1 MNKSVAHFSFLT
13 ALFTTCVLHSAH
25 ADVKPGDTIS
35 RENAVRA
42 EEFLTPSVRWM
53 VERGMIIQVIETRK
67 VAWPQAYKE
76 ATEKYAAQVKIAEDG
91 RDIMNYIAGA
101 PFPAIDMN
109 DPLAG
114 FKVTWNPEHSPAVI
128 DNAGTTFVAD
138 VVDSSGSSHRHY
150 EMAWRRLMWV
160 GRLYTEPQ
168 PVIPH
173 NPPTRHSNLFGPIW
187 MPTDLKGLAVLFFH
201 YIPRDRPEDT
211 YIYAPE
217 MRKVRR
223 ISFSDRSAALG
234 GSDFDVDSMYGF
246 NGSIAH
252 WDFRLLAEKEVLAIV
267 HSGKYGD
274 PSQWRAPQDGKHG
287 IMAAFPCVSWEKR
300 HVWIVEGTPTAY
312 PRSYAFSKRILYI
325 DKDFFSP
332 LIHEMYNQAGEL
344 WKSHVASIFYTKKP
358 YDGYPAKPLKDA
370 KYNYEE
376 EQHFV
381 ANWVLVN
388 MLQNQATIG
397 EAPSSKKKPA
407 DREDEWYFNEAV
419 AEAAPDAYS
428 TNFLLQSGR

>member
-1 MNKSVAHFSFLT
+1 MNKSAAHFSFLIV
-13 ALFTTCVLHSAH
+13 LFTTCVLHSAH

-35 RENAVRA
+35 KENAAQA

-53 VERGMIIQVIETRK
+53 VERGMTIQVIETRK

-101 PFPAIDMN
+101 PFPAIDIN

-114 FKVTWNPEHSPAVI
+114 FKVMWNHEHSPAVI

-187 MPTDLKGLAVLFFH
+187 MPNDLKGLAVLFFH
-201 YIPRDRPEDT
+201 HIPRDQPEEV

-234 GSDFDVDSMYGF
+234 GSDFDVGWCCRSGF
-246 NGSIAH
+246 
-252 WDFRLLAEKEVLAIV
+252 
-267 HSGKYGD
+267 
-274 PSQWRAPQDGKHG
+274 HG
-287 IMAAFPCVSWEKR
+287 I
-300 HVWIVEGTPTAY
+300 TPRDQTH
-312 PRSYAFSKRILYI
+312 S
-325 DKDFFSP
+325 D
-332 LIHEMYNQAGEL
+332 
-344 WKSHVASIFYTKKP
+344 
-358 YDGYPAKPLKDA
+358 
-370 KYNYEE
+370 
-376 EQHFV
+376 
-381 ANWVLVN
+381 
-388 MLQNQATIG
+388 
-397 EAPSSKKKPA
+397 
-407 DREDEWYFNEAV
+407 
-419 AEAAPDAYS
+419 
-428 TNFLLQSGR
+428 